1 MKNLQKGGGNL
12 SSSLRSHLNMTSC
25 WHAGYL
31 KTILIFKKDNNKILP
46 ILNGICFDENL
57 YIRHHE
63 LLQMKKGDNPLL
75 EIKKTKP
82 SPFNCPKNYHTILPT
97 SDDPTNI
104 ILLKK
109 TPVLLL
115 VQQT

>member
-57 YIRHHE
+57 YIRHQE

-75 EIKKTKP
+75 EIKKQNQVHSIVQRIIIP
-82 SPFNCPKNYHTILPT
+82 SYPHQTI
-97 SDDPTNI
+97 
-104 ILLKK
+104 
-109 TPVLLL
+109 
-115 VQQT
+115 QQI